1 MNIARIQ
8 AIFEKDL
15 KDFMKN
21 TATIFMPI
29 VPIFLAFFYNKV
41 GEDGG
46 ESLPLMVVYIVVGV
60 TFSTIA
66 AGSMMILM
74 AEENEKKTLRG
85 LIMSPASY
93 LDIIVGKM
101 LVTTFMTIITLV
113 ISIVL
118 MGNTEILE
126 FQQIIGM
133 IILFFFFLFLG
144 IGIGLFVKTAG
155 MTTVY
160 SMPIMFIFGFTPMY
174 EFFGFAEDSMI
185 TKIIDY
191 MPLMQLIEMGDT
203 GNWSHI
209 GVVAIWAVAAGVF
222 AYICFQR
229 VQKDRT

>member
-29 VPIFLAFFYNKV
+29 VPIFLAFFYNKM

-46 ESLPLMVVYIVVGV
+46 ESLPLMVVYLVVGV

-93 LDIIVGKM
+93 LDIIVGKT
-101 LVTTFMTIITLV
+101 LVTTFMTVITLI
-113 ISIVL
+113 ISIAL

-126 FQQIIGM
+126 VQQIIG
-133 IILFFFFLFLG
+133 IIVLFFFFLFLG

-174 EFFGFAEDSMI
+174 EFLGFSANSI
-185 TKIIDY
+185 ATKVIDY
-191 MPLMQLIEMGDT
+191 MPVMQLIEMGDT
-203 GNWSHI
+203 GKWSHI
-209 GVVAIWAVAAGVF
+209 GVVAIWTVAAGIF
-222 AYICFQR
+222 AYICFLR

>member
-1 MNIARIQ
+1 MNLTRIH

-29 VPIFLAFFYNKV
+29 VPIFLAFMYNKM

-46 ESLPLMVVYIVVGV
+46 ESLPLLVVYVVVGV

-66 AGSMMILM
+66 AGAMMILM

-93 LDIIVGKM
+93 LDIIVGKT
-101 LVTTFMTIITLV
+101 LVTTFMTVITLS
-113 ISIVL
+113 ISLAL
-118 MGNTEILE
+118 MGNTKILDV
-126 FQQIIGM
+126 QQIFGM
-133 IILFFFFLFLG
+133 ILLFFFFLFLG
-144 IGIGLFVKTAG
+144 IGVGLLVKTAG

-160 SMPIMFIFGFTPMY
+160 SMPIMFVFGFTPMY
-174 EFFGFAEDSMI
+174 EFLGFSEGSII
-185 TKIIDY
+185 TTIIDY

-203 GNWSHI
+203 GKWSHI
-209 GVVAIWAVAAGVF
+209 GIVAIWMILAGIF
-222 AYICFQR
+222 AYMCFKR

>member
-1 MNIARIQ
+1 LEFRRVL
-8 AIFEKDL
+8 FRS
-15 KDFMKN
+15 
-21 TATIFMPI
+21 
-29 VPIFLAFFYNKV
+29 FYNKM

-118 MGNTEILE
+118 MGNTEILG

-144 IGIGLFVKTAG
+144 IGI
-155 MTTVY
+155 
-160 SMPIMFIFGFTPMY
+160 
-174 EFFGFAEDSMI
+174 
-185 TKIIDY
+185 
-191 MPLMQLIEMGDT
+191 
-203 GNWSHI
+203 
-209 GVVAIWAVAAGVF
+209 
-222 AYICFQR
+222 
-229 VQKDRT
+229 